1 MYKEFEKMKSCFV
14 IQPFDKDKFDKRF
27 IDVYKPAIEAAG
39 LVAYRVDNDL
49 GARVP
54 IEQIE
59 NNIRDSVLC
68 FAEITNDNPNVWYE
82 LGFAFASGKDV
93 IMVCETERVKFPFD
107 IQHRSIITYK
117 SSSPSDFTELQ
128 EKITDKINAYI
139 STNTQAEKISIAPI
153 KDMQGLNSFQIA
165 LLMFIFQRSI
175 YHDSGIPSHS
185 LVNEMNKAGFNE
197 LATAV
202 GIKTLT
208 KMEMI
213 EIVDTEDDYN
223 RGDYYKACCITQKG
237 ENWVL
242 TNQDKF
248 EFGQTQPTITPPF

>member
-1 MYKEFEKMKSCFV
+1 MKSCFV

-93 IMVCETERVKFPFD
+93 
-107 IQHRSIITYK
+107 
-117 SSSPSDFTELQ
+117 
-128 EKITDKINAYI
+128 
-139 STNTQAEKISIAPI
+139 
-153 KDMQGLNSFQIA
+153 
-165 LLMFIFQRSI
+165 
-175 YHDSGIPSHS
+175 
-185 LVNEMNKAGFNE
+185 
-197 LATAV
+197 
-202 GIKTLT
+202 
-208 KMEMI
+208 
-213 EIVDTEDDYN
+213 
-223 RGDYYKACCITQKG
+223 
-237 ENWVL
+237 
-242 TNQDKF
+242 
-248 EFGQTQPTITPPF
+248 

>member
-1 MYKEFEKMKSCFV
+1 MKSCFV

-39 LVAYRVDNDL
+39 LVAYRVDNDF

-93 IMVCETERVKFPFD
+93 VMVCESERVKFPFD

-128 EKITDKINAYI
+128 EKITAKINAYI
-139 STNTQAEKISIAPI
+139 SSNKQAEKISIAPI
-153 KDMQGLNSFQIA
+153 KDMQGLNSFQIT
-165 LLMFIFQRSI
+165 LLMFIFQSTI
-175 YHDSGIPSHS
+175 HHDSGVATYS
-185 LVNEMNKAGFNE
+185 LVNEMNKSGFNE
-197 LATAV
+197 LATAMS
-202 GIKTLT
+202 IKTLT
-208 KMEMI
+208 QMEMI
-213 EIVDTEDDYN
+213 EMVDIEDSYSN
-223 RGDYYKACCITQKG
+223 LGYYKACRITQNG

-248 EFGQTQPTITPPF
+248 EFEQKQSTTSTQTIDDFPF